1 MEELFNIDLDKIS
14 NSSNKEA
21 LDRKKNLELFFKK
34 GLPNKKDESWK
45 FTDFSLI
52 INKNFKK

>member
-21 LDRKKNLELFFKK
+21 LDRKKILNYFL
-34 GLPNKKDESWK
+34 KKD
-45 FTDFSLI
+45 FLT
-52 INKNFKK
+52 KKMKVGNSQTLV

>member
-34 GLPNKKDESWK
+34 AFLTKKMKVGNSQ
-45 FTDFSLI
+45 TLV
-52 INKNFKK
+52 